1 MKINNIYILLA
12 FITISVFDTKPAYP
26 KKAPKRSKITKASNY
41 SQSSGLRVNTTIKC
55 SKPGDPA
62 CIGAQSNAFLSCG
75 ANAQKNST
83 STACECIDP
92 VNYIISA
99 NNPNECIQKTDSF
112 AVAQRKSCGQ
122 ALINAIAKECEQ
134 SLFNNGIGNDGK
146 LKCYDANDL
155 FISFDTSNI
164 KIYIE
169 GASYDYDK
177 VCYMFTEDLTKSIA
191 EDYQITGPNSQNCK
205 LKRAIAEASNEC
217 FQAVLSTGKALR
229 AVDSIE
235 PQLQNMCGI
244 IGLRS
249 KWNKLYGDE
258 SSGGVVFPT
267 DIPDRYINAG
277 KLSAAHGSELVG
289 NFLDGKI
296 TDKSNTW
303 ELEITMLLNS
313 HLKEVGLACGQ
324 EYAVSEHNTDI
335 QLTNEKSSLQRAID
349 EHGALKGGQIWAL
362 NQAST
367 IVGENTTNK
376 IMREGFLGGTDDNET
391 SSNKI
396 DLIELS
402 DIETMSETGIDEK
415 LKTMID
421 NIPSGT
427 TRYLIITQ
435 NDYRFIDTTKKTND
449 SEEIT
454 YSTIDYKDDMEIS
467 GQTLKKMLNKN
478 ENKTITITAKTI
490 KK

>member
-1 MKINNIYILLA
+1 MRINKVLLLT
-12 FITISVFDTKPAYP
+12 FITISIFDTKSVYSQ
-26 KKAPKRSKITKASNY
+26 KTPKRSKITKASNY
-41 SQSSGLRVNTTIKC
+41 SSSSGLRVNTTIKC
-55 SKPGDPA
+55 AKPGDPA
-62 CIGAQSNAFLSCG
+62 CIGSQSSAFLSCG

-92 VNYIISA
+92 VNYIINV

-112 AVAQRKSCGQ
+112 AVAQKKSCGQ
-122 ALINAIAKECEQ
+122 ILINAIAKECEQ
-134 SLFNNGIGNDGK
+134 SRFNQGIGNNGT

-155 FISFDTSNI
+155 FLNFDTSEI
-164 KIYIE
+164 KVYIE
-169 GASYDYDK
+169 GVSYDYDK

-191 EDYQITGPNSQNCK
+191 EDYAITGPNSLNCK

-217 FQAVLSTGKALR
+217 FQAVLSTGKATK
-229 AVDSIE
+229 AVESIE
-235 PQLQNMCGI
+235 LKLQNMCGI
-244 IGLRS
+244 AGLRS

-258 SSGGVVFPT
+258 SSDGVIFPT
-267 DIPDRYINAG
+267 DIPQNYINAG
-277 KLSAAHGSELVG
+277 KLSAAHGSELIG
-289 NFLDGKI
+289 NFLDGKM

-324 EYAVSEHNTDI
+324 EYAVSEHNTNI

-376 IMREGFLGGTDDNET
+376 IIREGVFGGTKDKDNNSDKIEIIELNDTET
-391 SSNKI
+391 ISEDKI
-396 DLIELS
+396 D
-402 DIETMSETGIDEK
+402 TK
-415 LKTMID
+415 LKEIIN

-427 TRYLIITQ
+427 TRYLILTQ
-435 NDYRFIDTTKKTND
+435 KDYKFLDTTKETND
-449 SEEIT
+449 AEEIT
-454 YSTIDYKDDMEIS
+454 YTTINYKDDMEIS
-467 GQTLKKMLNKN
+467 GQTLKKMLNKT
-478 ENKTITITAKTI
+478 ENLTFTTTAKKLT
-490 KK
+490 K